1 MRKENRRMLNSIYER
16 EDIRGTFHEVLDYNV
31 VEWRDGHVLMQLE
44 VKPEHRDQEEFIHD
58 GILSSLIDIAGFLG
72 GDWSPNGPGRSVT
85 INLNISFIND
95 SKAETIIAIGKR
107 TQKTNKMQFTKVDI
121 LEEDTKKL
129 LATGQCTYKI
139 LSPDTKDSPG
149 VSRQ

>member
-1 MRKENRRMLNSIYER
+1 MLTSVYER
-16 EDIRGTFHEVLDYNV
+16 EDIKGTFHEVLDYKV
-31 VEWRDGHVLMQLE
+31 IEWRDGHVLMELE
-44 VKPEHRDQEEFIHD
+44 VKPEHRDHEHFIHD

-107 TQKTNKMQFTKVDI
+107 TQNIKKLQFTKVDV
-121 LEEDTKKL
+121 LEKETKKL
-129 LATGQCTYKI
+129 LASGQCTYKI
-139 LSPDTKDSPG
+139 LHPNTKDSPG
-149 VSRQ
+149 VTGR